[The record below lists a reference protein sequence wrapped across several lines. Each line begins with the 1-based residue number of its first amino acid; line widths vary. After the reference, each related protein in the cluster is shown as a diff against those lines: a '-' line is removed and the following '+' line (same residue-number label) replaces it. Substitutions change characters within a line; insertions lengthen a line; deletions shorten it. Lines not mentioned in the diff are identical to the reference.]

1 MRTEAWIG
9 IAIVLLIIGI
19 VIGYFAGGA
28 GAGAKTVTVPTTVT
42 QTVAGPGATVTVTK
56 TLEKTVTVTVGKVT
70 KPEFTFYYISHG
82 GPADPWW
89 APVIKGAELAGQLLG
104 VKVVYLGPTKFSI
117 KWLVD
122 ALESAAAK
130 KPDGIIITITD
141 YKALDKPL
149 RRVIEQGIPVI
160 AVNVY
165 DPRPKDQ
172 RIPYMAYVGQDEY
185 QAGYKLAEYTI
196 QWFKKNFGRCPKMA
210 VIGIH
215 EVGHIGL
222 ELRAKGIQEAFK
234 KYCPNT
240 PVPEKLDI
248 TTDTTKAYEILRS
261 YLEKHSDVEVIFTLG
276 PLGAHPAMKLIKD
289 LGLKGKVWVSTI
301 DVDKKILDGIK
312 EGTVIACVSQQ
323 PFAQGFLPVVFM
335 YLYVKYGIMP
345 PEHVPTGPT
354 IISKDNLNV
363 VFKQIETTGGA

>member
-1 MRTEAWIG
+1 MKTEAWIG

-28 GAGAKTVTVPTTVT
+28 GAAAKTVTVPTTVT
-42 QTVAGPGATVTVTK
+42 QTVAGPGATVTVTQ

-70 KPEFTFYYISHG
+70 KPEYTFYYISHG

-89 APVIKGAELAGQLLG
+89 APVIKGAELAGKLLG

-122 ALESAAAK
+122 TLESVAAK

-149 RRVIEQGIPVI
+149 RRVIAQGIPVI

-165 DPRPKDQ
+165 DPRPKPQ
-172 RIPYMAYVGQDEY
+172 RIPYMAYIGQDEY

-196 QWFKKNFGRCPKMA
+196 HWFQEKFGRCPKMA

-222 ELRAKGIQEAFK
+222 ELRAKGIQDAFK
-234 KYCPNT
+234 KYCPNV

-248 TTDTTKAYEILRS
+248 TTDTTKAYEILKS
-261 YLEKHSDVEVIFTLG
+261 YLEKHPNVEVIFTLG

-289 LGLKGKVWVSTI
+289 LGLKGKVWVSTV
-301 DVDKKILDGIK
+301 DVDQQILNGVK
-312 EGTVIACVSQQ
+312 EGIVIACVSQQ

-335 YLYVKYGIMP
+335 YLYVKYGIVP

-363 VFKQIETTGGA
+363 VIKQIETTGGA